1 MSKKQ
6 GEGQPITYKM
16 ILIGDGSVGKTCIFK
31 KITSGVFNEKSIS
44 TIGIDRRTL
53 HFNIKTNE
61 GEEKECD
68 IQLWDTAGQER
79 FRSITTSYYTSS
91 QGLLLMYDITKK
103 ETFDNLDGWI
113 NSINDSLGESKD
125 YLVVLIGNKLDLAEE
140 SPELRQVTLEEAEN
154 KCKESN
160 IYWGGECSAKNFTED
175 QLKELFT
182 TFTQEIYKK
191 VGICVDEER
200 GKVFEKKTFVKL
212 GNKK

>member
-1 MSKKQ
+1 MSNNP
-6 GEGQPITYKM
+6 GEGQKITYKM
-16 ILIGDGSVGKTCIFK
+16 ILIGDGSVGKTCIFR

-140 SPELRQVTLEEAEN
+140 STELRQVTLEEAEK

-191 VGICVDEER
+191 VGICTVKEQ
-200 GKVFEKKTFVKL
+200 GQVVTKK
-212 GNKK
+212 NPKKKSFC